1 MICGRSS
8 SSSWMKLI
16 PHVAVTT
23 GGGHAAYSA
32 DWPCSSCAV
41 PRSACRPSHRPQGC
55 RRDVERVQ
63 TREDSLPP
71 AAMERSEARGRVKRV
86 EVDCDGVT
94 SSPLDCFPGPL
105 CRPSKHLSLSRTRRS
120 YRRFSCRQAQ
130 LQTCSLVWPAGNK
143 R

>member
-1 MICGRSS
+1 MICGRSF

-41 PRSACRPSHRPQGC
+41 PRSACRSSHDPQGC

-86 EVDCDGVT
+86 ELDCDGVT
-94 SSPLDCFPGPL
+94 KALHSIAFLVLSVAPQNTF
-105 CRPSKHLSLSRTRRS
+105 LSLERLERDEVTTDFPADKHNSRL
-120 YRRFSCRQAQ
+120 AA
-130 LQTCSLVWPAGNK
+130 L
-143 R
+143 